1 MDSLRNVAHAL
12 LQAADNLD
20 EELVMLRT
28 DLSDTKVKLEH
39 QSQEIKVFLSKLKGL
54 IEEYEYN

>member
-20 EELVMLRT
+20 GELTTLRN
-28 DLSDTKVKLEH
+28 DLNETRAELEH
-39 QSQEIKVFLSKLKGL
+39 QSQEFKRFLSKLKGL